1 MNADAPLEKMSALMI
16 PADNNRN
23 LPDGSQVNVAEFLK
37 IDGIYGEVCTEI
49 ENFSTY
55 LEIETKWSL
64 NELTQEQFGILMKS
78 HRKVIEPLLKK
89 IGPSLLKAYYT
100 NALVQL
106 RIGVG
111 NKPPFPDGKIVHEGN
126 LELLEPVF
134 NRGPIFRETQD
145 GN

>member
-1 MNADAPLEKMSALMI
+1 MNADARLEVMSALMI

-23 LPDGSQVNVAEFLK
+23 LPDGSQVNIAEFLK
-37 IDGIYGEVCTEI
+37 IDGIYEEVCTDL

-55 LEIETKWSL
+55 LEIETEWSL
-64 NELTQEQFGILMKS
+64 KGLTQEQFGILVKS
-78 HRKVIEPLLKK
+78 HRKVVEPLLKK

-100 NALVQL
+100 NPVVQL

-111 NKPPFPDGKIVHEGN
+111 NKPPFPDGKTVHEGN

-134 NRGPIFRETQD
+134 NRGPIFRETRD
-145 GN
+145 GK